1 MNQFIAFNDELNI
14 TNEEPDD
21 VFSYLAG
28 GEFYANTFAAGAG
41 YAIGR
46 LSNINYTSIFL
57 PFFID
62 EISSMME
69 LNEDFVEL
77 ALMPMRI
84 AFYKTAGEKRREREA
99 LDELTDDVEDIIRTA
114 EILHEK
120 SGGRV
125 GFSPSAG
132 VARQGATDGNF
143 TRELFEQRQKSVFK
157 QALQDIA
164 YAKFGAAG
172 AIAAGWAYDG
182 RVSGAVVAD
191 TVGRVTTAKVADAL
205 AGVLGKAL
213 GIQTGFATLG
223 LSMAIGSLLTE
234 AFEVASGLDMSFGF
248 GGELQG
254 YSLNTPLFSRPVGFW
269 RGLAELVGLAD
280 RSPDLVDRYGNL
292 RGYKTGDTIVEY
304 GRNDFATARKAGFSF
319 ETALN
324 RYNVDD
330 LVDRAFGRYRGADGY
345 MRDRS
350 GNIGGID
357 GRGGSLADRYGARS
371 SMSPAQRTMADA
383 GYGFAKGVL
392 DSITKDIVGKSAG
405 GKSSGSNG
413 GKNRSFGEKT
423 GYGKTSRSE
432 KSRERQSQKNSS
444 NKSSSG
450 SSSDS
455 SNSGSKAG
463 GRSQASRDR
472 SSARNGAGKSSGG
485 SGKQ

>member
-41 YAIGR
+41 YVIGR

-62 EISSMME
+62 EISSMLE

-99 LDELTDDVEDIIRTA
+99 LDELTDDVEDTIRTA

-132 VARQGATDGNF
+132 AARQGTTDGNF

-269 RGLAELVGLAD
+269 QGLAELLGLAD
-280 RSPDLVDRYGNL
+280 RSPDLVDKYGNL

-304 GRNDFATARKAGFSF
+304 GRNDFETARRAGFNFATA
-319 ETALN
+319 LD
-324 RYNVDD
+324 RYSPDD
-330 LVDRAFGRYRGADGY
+330 LVDRAFGRYRDANGF
-345 MRDRS
+345 MRDKKGDISVTADNFGANAKMSSARRVGKQS
-350 GNIGGID
+350 G
-357 GRGGSLADRYGARS
+357 L
-371 SMSPAQRTMADA
+371 
-383 GYGFAKGVL
+383 GFGQGVL
-392 DSITKDIVGKSAG
+392 DSLTKEAVGKGAKG
-405 GKSSGSNG
+405 DKS
-413 GKNRSFGEKT
+413 RSFGKET
-423 GYGKTSRSE
+423 GYGKTSRGE
-432 KSRERQSQKNSS
+432 KSRERSG
-444 NKSSSG
+444 KSGGESG
-450 SSSDS
+450 SSGA
-455 SNSGSKAG
+455 GSKAG

-485 SGKQ
+485 SAKK